1 MRKEGRIQNFVIAL
15 FGIAIVAMSIGF
27 AAYATTLTIGGGSTG
42 SGSAVTIKKAWDVH
56 YDSTATE
63 ATAETAA
70 VASNGSI
77 TSISTTNVTFTATLN
92 APGDYYQ
99 FTLPVMN
106 EGTMTAYLDSI
117 NMTALSDAQKAYL
130 EFTIAYDGVT
140 ATNQNITGITGK
152 SLASNATKNMVVT
165 VTFKQTTD
173 QSALPTTDSTVNLWA
188 ELLFEDTD
196 NS

>member
-92 APGDYYQ
+92 EPGDYYQ

-117 NMTALSDAQKAYL
+117 NMTALTDAQKAYL

-152 SLASNATKNMVVT
+152 SLASNGTKNMVVT

-173 QSALPTTDSTVNLWA
+173 QEALPTTDSTVNLWA